1 MFPVT
6 RSIRSHIPLSTKRRP
21 ASITPTHSRL
31 PSPPPSRH
39 LLATPPAA
47 TPCLGYPTPQPP
59 HHHSRPTNLPPS
71 PPPTP
76 RNATTDLP
84 LITSQPPLAT
94 VKAKRG
100 VRLAVISTERVR
112 LDQDSAQ
119 VIAMGSVVFV
129 TVIRVRERLVVK
141 TPSRVR
147 LDVSNTTRVRLVL

>member
-6 RSIRSHIPLSTKRRP
+6 RSIRSHTPLFTMRRP
-21 ASITPTHSRL
+21 AFITPTHSRL

-47 TPCLGYPTPQPP
+47 TPFLGYPTSQPP

-76 RNATTDLP
+76 RNATADP
-84 LITSQPPLAT
+84 PPITSHPPLAT
-94 VKAKRG
+94 VKGAKRG

-112 LDQDSAQ
+112 LDLDSALGAFGFHKPHKGAFGLAANHDQ
-119 VIAMGSVVFV
+119 
-129 TVIRVRERLVVK
+129 
-141 TPSRVR
+141 
-147 LDVSNTTRVRLVL
+147 